1 MPNSAAQARH
11 TKAQFANPQE
21 YLAYELGQA
30 VQELPPLYTR
40 LLASTL
46 CLMVFGSIAWA
57 YYSQVDEVATAPAKL
72 VPTRTLRPVRATND
86 GVIRGVI
93 VKAGQKVQV
102 NTPLLN
108 IQSAD
113 KETDIQDTDIKRLTE
128 SAQLIKQ
135 EIQRLEAEDKNQL
148 TAGSDLQ
155 NQLLTA
161 RSADFAARL
170 QGSLAEA
177 NRQLANQRE
186 AQARLARLQE
196 NLLNA
201 RTNVDN
207 AVILLTKSEA
217 ILSKVQE
224 REKSLRALVS
234 PENQAIPRLEY
245 IETQNRVIQSEA
257 EVTRARNE
265 VTNAKDRVST
275 LEKDILAQRQTIKA
289 AQESYQVALN
299 QTQRLQSERQSDIL
313 TRLAQRREDLAFV
326 TGQLNRAKE
335 TTAVETMKAPIGGTV
350 YEVKASLGPVQ
361 KGEELLSILPTGDG
375 VLLEAKVLNRDI
387 GFINPGD
394 RVKVKL
400 TTFPY
405 QEFGTVD
412 GEVIQVAPNATLD
425 EENKDLGLVYKT
437 LIKLK
442 TKTMLVNGKEVPLSP
457 GMTATADIVTRQK
470 SILTFLIEPITS
482 RFSNAFSP
490 R

>member
-1 MPNSAAQARH
+1 M
-11 TKAQFANPQE
+11 
-21 YLAYELGQA
+21 
-30 VQELPPLYTR
+30 
-40 LLASTL
+40 
-46 CLMVFGSIAWA
+46 
-57 YYSQVDEVATAPAKL
+57 
-72 VPTRTLRPVRATND
+72 
-86 GVIRGVI
+86 
-93 VKAGQKVQV
+93 
-102 NTPLLN
+102 
-108 IQSAD
+108 
-113 KETDIQDTDIKRLTE
+113 
-128 SAQLIKQ
+128 
-135 EIQRLEAEDKNQL
+135 
-148 TAGSDLQ
+148 
-155 NQLLTA
+155 
-161 RSADFAARL
+161 
-170 QGSLAEA
+170 
-177 NRQLANQRE
+177 
-186 AQARLARLQE
+186 
-196 NLLNA
+196 
-201 RTNVDN
+201 
-207 AVILLTKSEA
+207 
-217 ILSKVQE
+217 
-224 REKSLRALVS
+224 
-234 PENQAIPRLEY
+234 
-245 IETQNRVIQSEA
+245 
-257 EVTRARNE
+257 TRARNE